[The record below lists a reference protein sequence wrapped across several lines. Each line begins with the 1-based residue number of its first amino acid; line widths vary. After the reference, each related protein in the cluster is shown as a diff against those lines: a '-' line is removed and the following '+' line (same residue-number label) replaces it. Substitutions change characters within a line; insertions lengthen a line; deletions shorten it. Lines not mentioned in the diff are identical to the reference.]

1 MPNKAGVLMQ
11 LSWPWRGLGAAVLG
25 ALLARWGWIL
35 FAPHATVVAIAP
47 GHTPAASRQL
57 FGVAASAVAAAQVAA
72 LPNVKLLGVYT
83 GSHGFALVTLDG
95 KHQVGFGLG
104 EELAP
109 GTRLVEIS
117 ADAIMLEHA
126 GAKQRVELEGLA
138 SGLASAKAM
147 AVSGVGAGRKK
158 T

>member
-1 MPNKAGVLMQ
+1 MSDKAGARAR
-11 LSWPWRGLGAAVLG
+11 LSWPWRALGAAVLG
-25 ALLARWGWIL
+25 VLFARWGWIF
-35 FAPHATVVAIAP
+35 FAPHATVAAVTP
-47 GHTPAASRQL
+47 EHTTAASAQL
-57 FGVAASAVAAAQVAA
+57 FGVAVSAVAPAEAAA

-83 GSHGFALVTLDG
+83 GAHGFALVTLDG
-95 KHQVGFGLG
+95 KRQAGFALG

-126 GAKQRVELEGLA
+126 GARQRVELEGLA

-147 AVSGVGAGRKK
+147 AASAVGARRSK